1 MKRYVLSAII
11 VMAVFALFAEETP
24 WYQKVEFAF
33 GATGVVQRT
42 LGTVDTLGN
51 DKDFAEGSVSYDLE
65 TTLPVN
71 EHGSLYAHLQAGQ
84 GAGVPVITF
93 GEVNGDA
100 DDDATLRLTELWY
113 EHGFGMFA
121 LKVGKLSLSAD
132 FDGNNV
138 ANSETEQFFNTA
150 FINNPV
156 LEFPADNGLG
166 LVFRF
171 SPIELLSVSL
181 TASEAD
187 ADWSNAF
194 SNGFFMGELD
204 FNPKFGEL
212 QGCYRLYGWSNGT
225 DRENLTTGEIES
237 ANTGF
242 GLSLDQQIPANLTLF
257 ARFGTQDDEV
267 SEIGSA
273 FSIGLQSTCAFWN
286 RADDVVGLAFG
297 SMTANDDTDL
307 DNESQIE
314 FYYSFRVN
322 EHLAVSP
329 DFQYIAN
336 PAGDGEA
343 DAVTVLGLRT
353 QIAF

>member
-11 VMAVFALFAEETP
+11 IIAVFSLFAEETS
-24 WYQKVEFAF
+24 WYQKVDIAF
-33 GATGVVQRT
+33 GATGIVQRT

-51 DKDFAEGSVSYDLE
+51 DKDFAEGSVSYDIE
-65 TTLPVN
+65 STIPVS

-84 GAGVPVITF
+84 GAGVPVTTF
-93 GEVNGDA
+93 GGVNGDA
-100 DDDATLRLTELWY
+100 DDDASLRLTELWY
-113 EHGFGMFA
+113 EHSFGTFSFKA
-121 LKVGKLSLSAD
+121 GKLSMSAD

-138 ANSETEQFFNTA
+138 ANSETDQFLNTA

-171 SPIELLSVSL
+171 SPRKLLSVSL

-187 ADWSNAF
+187 ADWINAF

-204 FNPKFGEL
+204 LTPKLGEL

-225 DRENLTTGEIES
+225 DRENLTTGESES

-257 ARFGTQDDEV
+257 ARFGTQNDEV
-267 SEIGSA
+267 SEIASA
-273 FSIGLQSTCAFWN
+273 FSLGVQSSGSFWN
-286 RADDVVGLAFG
+286 RADDVVGFAFG
-297 SMTANDDTDL
+297 SMTASDDSDL

-314 FYYSFRVN
+314 LYYSFRVN

-329 DFQYIAN
+329 DFQYNARKSLSNCFPTCIDLL
-336 PAGDGEA
+336 PD
-343 DAVTVLGLRT
+343 DS
-353 QIAF
+353 